1 MWPLY
6 HEVSFNT
13 IFPPSLQSLGFFQSK
28 HYKAQVAIC
37 ENLHGTL
44 SENYIHAPFF
54 LFITS
59 VPTEPFC
66 PRPLCYMGTLS
77 LTNIT

>member
-6 HEVSFNT
+6 HEVSFHLHFNHWDSFNQNIT
-13 IFPPSLQSLGFFQSK
+13 K
-28 HYKAQVAIC
+28 HKLLFVK
-37 ENLHGTL
+37 NLHGTL

-54 LFITS
+54 LFIKS